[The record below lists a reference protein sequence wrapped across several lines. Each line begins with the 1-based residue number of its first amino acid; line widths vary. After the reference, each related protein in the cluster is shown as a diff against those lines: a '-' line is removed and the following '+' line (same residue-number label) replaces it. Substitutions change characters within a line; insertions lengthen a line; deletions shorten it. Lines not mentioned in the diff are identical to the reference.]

1 METRYVPALLTV
13 KLLPPPVRLIDV
25 VSLEGVA
32 VLKVIV
38 VNPGEPATKV

>member
-1 METRYVPALLTV
+1 MTRYVPALLTV
-13 KLLPPPVRLIDV
+13 NVLPPPVRLIDD

-38 VNPGEPATKV
+38 VIPGKPATKG